1 VDKLLEV
8 FMDPGQYII
17 IGLSIFLGL
26 WYIVGSTINRK
37 RGVVTFH
44 WLRDGLETMGKV
56 SEARW
61 IGSSGSGARLT
72 INQADRPFQR
82 IEVVFLLDSREIM
95 PLWVVHLI
103 RGKQDEMILK
113 ATLRSRPSGE
123 FEVGRSGSKDV
134 RNLLSGNDSS
144 PHQHVSTTSGFEV
157 FSKGKSNETQLANLQ
172 SIINHHHLAINRISL
187 QQQVPHLIL
196 RADLPPLREANLEEF
211 FKDLAS
217 WLSA

>member
-1 VDKLLEV
+1 
-8 FMDPGQYII
+8 MDPGQYII

-95 PLWVVHLI
+95 PLWVVNLI

>member
-1 VDKLLEV
+1 
-8 FMDPGQYII
+8 MDPGQYII

-37 RGVVTFH
+37 RGVATFH

-95 PLWVVHLI
+95 PLWVVNLI

>member
-1 VDKLLEV
+1 
-8 FMDPGQYII
+8 
-17 IGLSIFLGL
+17 
-26 WYIVGSTINRK
+26 
-37 RGVVTFH
+37 
-44 WLRDGLETMGKV
+44 
-56 SEARW
+56 
-61 IGSSGSGARLT
+61 
-72 INQADRPFQR
+72 
-82 IEVVFLLDSREIM
+82 LDSREIM
-95 PLWVVHLI
+95 PLWVVNLI